1 MNDNLTCGLVRDLLP
16 SYLEGLTAEETNEAV
31 ERHLASCPRCAAA
44 LEELREG
51 AREEARAEPREVE
64 YLKKVRRSGKKRVLL
79 AVLATMAALLA
90 VFLLKIFVIGTP
102 LQAQTVAV
110 TEAQVDHER
119 LHLRLISVSS
129 GNAYHGWKV
138 ETVDGVASIYARS
151 VLVSGLFH
159 SGEGEVYVP
168 LEGVR
173 EVWLGGRSGRLVWQD
188 GMVISQR
195 AADLMDLK
203 TPYCGDAS
211 ALGRL
216 ADAMGLN
223 AQSWSYTTELQTSR
237 YPYRWTI
244 RFQHHWG
251 DNSADRLM
259 GEYYGPLMLA
269 LVDNLDEV
277 GWRYTTATSS
287 GKTLCQGVLTREEAD
302 ARVIEL
308 TESYNLLH
316 GTRWAV
322 LDDIRDYTRTPADLQ
337 RLLLLLEA
345 GM

>member
-51 AREEARAEPREVE
+51 AREEARAGPREVE

-79 AVLATMAALLA
+79 AVLATMAVLLA

-110 TEAQVDHER
+110 TDAQVDHER

-138 ETVDGVASIYARS
+138 ETVDGIASIYARS
-151 VLVSGLFH
+151 VPVSALYH

-168 LEGVR
+168 LEGVK
-173 EVWLGGRSGRLVWQD
+173 EVWLGGKSGRLVWQD
-188 GMVISQR
+188 GMVISR
-195 AADLMDLK
+195 RTADLMELK
-203 TPYCGDAS
+203 TPYCGDAA

-216 ADAMGLN
+216 ANAMGLS

-237 YPYRWTI
+237 HPYRWTI

-251 DNSADRLM
+251 DTSADRLM

-287 GKTLCQGVLTREEAD
+287 GKTFCQGVLTREEAD